1 MPQAIPSDSRARIL
15 RIPLPRLAVS
25 HFIRR
30 AAMYW
35 WDGWRSIGATMGR
48 RGIR

>member
-1 MPQAIPSDSRARIL
+1 MPQVVPSDSRAWIL
-15 RIPLPRLAVS
+15 RIPLPRLGVP

-30 AAMYW
+30 TAMYW
-35 WDGWRSIGATMGR
+35 WDGWRSIGAAMGR